1 VVRFRIA
8 GTVIMTPVTRKEGAF
23 TGLEAAV
30 VLIAFVV
37 VAAVFSYVILN
48 TGFMVS
54 QKSQEVIYSAV
65 AQAGTSIGIAGN
77 LYGVQD
83 PDNPSV
89 ISQVNFTCSLAT
101 GGTPLDF
108 EKVVIKYSNATVMET
123 LARIPGTYNPAG
135 CVKYSGTWAITSRLN
150 DPGAGN
156 NLLEPG
162 EQFAISICPSQ
173 PIVKE
178 DNLHLEILPTNGA
191 SVDISRRVPNRISP
205 LTYFH

>member
-1 VVRFRIA
+1 
-8 GTVIMTPVTRKEGAF
+8 MTAMTRKDGAF

-30 VLIAFVV
+30 VLIAFIV
-37 VAAVFSYVILN
+37 VAAVFSYVVLN

-54 QKSQEVIYSAV
+54 QKSRDVIYSAV

-83 PDNPSV
+83 PDSPTV
-89 ISQVNFTCSLAT
+89 ISQVNFSCSLAT
-101 GGTPLDF
+101 GGTPIDF
-108 EKVVIKYSNATVMET
+108 EKVVIKYSNSSVMET
-123 LARIPGTYNPAG
+123 LARIPATYDPAG
-135 CVKYSGTWAITSRLN
+135 CVKYSGTWAITNRLN
-150 DPGAGN
+150 DPGTGN

-162 EQFAISICPSQ
+162 EQFDISICPSQ

-178 DNLHLEILPTNGA
+178 DPLHLEILPTNGA
-191 SVDISRRVPNRISP
+191 SVDINRRVPNRISP